1 MVVTETEIIV
11 RLVAAAACGALLGF
25 EREKIRKPAGIR
37 THALVTMGS
46 ALFTVMSIFGF
57 AGSDPS
63 RIAAGI
69 VTGIGFLGAGAIF
82 KSKTGVA
89 GLTTAASLW
98 IAAAIG
104 VALGAGFYMIGMV
117 VTIIAFMLLLLKKY
131 EENIEKEILGK
142 RK

>member
-1 MVVTETEIIV
+1 MAVAETEIIV
-11 RLVAAAACGALLGF
+11 RIFAAAACGALLGF

-46 ALFTVMSIFGF
+46 ALFTIMSIFGF

-82 KSKTGVA
+82 KSKTGIA

-98 IAAAIG
+98 IASAIG
-104 VALGAGFYMIGMV
+104 VALGAGFYMIGLV
-117 VTIIAFMLLLLKKY
+117 VTAIAFVVLLSKKY
-131 EENIEKEILGK
+131 EDDIVKEFFSK
-142 RK
+142 RR